1 MGFLD
6 GMIGGMVG
14 AALVPVVN
22 NLLNQHGGVQ
32 GIVNQFET
40 QGLGSTVNSW
50 VTSGPNQPITP
61 AHVNQAFGNQTIAD
75 LARQAGMTPEEL
87 SAKLAQVL
95 PHTVDALTPN
105 GVVPPHTGTAPN
117 MGTPPPKG

>member
-22 NLLNQHGGVQ
+22 NLLEQHGGVQ

-40 QGLGSTVNSW
+40 QGLGPTVNSW
-50 VTSGPNQPITP
+50 VRQGPNTPIT
-61 AHVNQAFGNQTIAD
+61 AEHVQQTFGNQTIND
-75 LARQAGMTPEEL
+75 LAAKAGMSPQEL
-87 SAKLAQVL
+87 AAKLAQVL

-105 GVVPPHTGTAPN
+105 GVVPA
-117 MGTPPPKG
+117 KS

>member
-22 NLLNQHGGVQ
+22 NLLQQHGGVQ
-32 GIVNQFET
+32 GIVNQFEN

-50 VTSGPNQPITP
+50 VTTGPNQPITP
-61 AHVNQAFGNQTIAD
+61 AHVNQAFGDQTIAQ
-75 LARQAGMTPEEL
+75 LAAKAGMSPAEL

-105 GVVPPHTGTAPN
+105 GTLPPAGAN
-117 MGTPPPKG
+117 MGTSPPPR

>member
-22 NLLNQHGGVQ
+22 DFLNQHGGVQ

-40 QGLGSTVNSW
+40 QGMGSTVNSW
-50 VTSGPNQPITP
+50 VKQGPNTPITGQ
-61 AHVNQAFGNQTIAD
+61 HVQTVFGNQTIND
-75 LARQAGMTPEEL
+75 LAAKAGMSPQDL
-87 SAKLAQVL
+87 AAKLAQVL
-95 PHTVDALTPN
+95 PHAVDAMTPN
-105 GVVPPHTGTAPN
+105 GVI
-117 MGTPPPKG
+117 PPKAG

>member
-22 NLLNQHGGVQ
+22 NLLQQHGGVQ
-32 GIVNQFET
+32 GIVNQFEN

-50 VTSGPNQPITP
+50 VQNGPNQPITA
-61 AHVNQAFGNQTIAD
+61 AHVNQTFGEQTIAQ
-75 LARQAGMTPEEL
+75 LAAKAGMSPAEL

-105 GVVPPHTGTAPN
+105 GTLPPAGAN
-117 MGTPPPKG
+117 MGTPPPR

>member
-22 NLLNQHGGVQ
+22 NLLQQHGGVQ
-32 GIVNQFET
+32 GIVDQF
-40 QGLGSTVNSW
+40 QSKGLGGLANQW
-50 VTSGPNQPITP
+50 VGTGPNPPITSD
-61 AHVNQAFGNQTIAD
+61 HVENVFGAQMIAQM
-75 LARQAGMTPEEL
+75 AAKAGMSPAEL

-105 GVVPPHTGTAPN
+105 GVLPPAGSAAN
-117 MGTPPPKG
+117 MGTPPPPR

>member
-22 NLLNQHGGVQ
+22 NLLQQHGGVQ
-32 GIVNQFET
+32 GIVNQFQT

-50 VTSGPNQPITP
+50 VQNGPNQPIT
-61 AHVNQAFGNQTIAD
+61 ANHVNQAFGDQTIAQ
-75 LARQAGMTPEEL
+75 LAAKAGMTPAEL

-105 GVVPPHTGTAPN
+105 GTLPPAGAN
-117 MGTPPPKG
+117 MGTPPPR

>member
-14 AALVPVVN
+14 AAMIPVVN
-22 NLLNQHGGVQ
+22 NLLAQHGGVQ

-50 VTSGPNQPITP
+50 VTQGPNQPVTP
-61 AHVNQAFGNQTIAD
+61 AHVHQAFGDQTIAD
-75 LARQAGMTPEEL
+75 LAAKAGMTPQEL
-87 SAKLAQVL
+87 AAKLAQVL
-95 PHTVDALTPN
+95 PHTVDALTPD
-105 GVVPPHTGTAPN
+105 GIVPPKTA
-117 MGTPPPKG
+117 

>member
-22 NLLNQHGGVQ
+22 DLLAQHGGVQ

-40 QGLGSTVNSW
+40 QGLGSTVNTW
-50 VTSGPNQPITP
+50 VHQGPNAPIT
-61 AHVNQAFGNQTIAD
+61 AEHVQKAFGEQTIND
-75 LARQAGMTPEEL
+75 LAAKAGMSPQEL
-87 SAKLAQVL
+87 AAKLAQVL
-95 PHTVDALTPN
+95 PHTVDALTPA
-105 GVVPPHTGTAPN
+105 GVVE
-117 MGTPPPKG
+117 KG